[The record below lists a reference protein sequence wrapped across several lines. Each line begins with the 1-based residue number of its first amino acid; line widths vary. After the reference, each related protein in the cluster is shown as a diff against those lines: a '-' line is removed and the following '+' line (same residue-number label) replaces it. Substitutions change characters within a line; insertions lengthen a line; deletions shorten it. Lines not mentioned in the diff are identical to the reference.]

1 MQQEFDRHG
10 LIRLFE
16 RYRSHYS
23 GSPLSCECGQR
34 HPNQNFNQQELVGCL
49 VEALVDDSEEACL
62 ALVARMCQANVPFMI
77 VAHEVTF
84 LRDALIH
91 LAVDEADTAAVS
103 SAVTF
108 FDHLMDDL
116 ASEFLRDFLKLLAGR
131 NHSRLRHISE
141 LTEKNLLVH
150 FEKHLHWMD
159 QLTGA
164 VAERNVA
171 AMPETHPERCE
182 FGKWLHSEGA
192 ALIRDKSHF
201 RQIVRVHDS
210 MHHVVQEMVPVMGLE
225 ADSLP
230 LYALLKKAENHS
242 LDLGNEISLLNSMVI
257 MSVYSKDAL
266 TGLLTRRNL
275 ERILVNQLEISR
287 ATETPFCLLMC
298 DLDHFKRINDDHGH
312 TVGDL
317 AIVHFA
323 GLVRA
328 AMRQSDLLF
337 RYGGEEFLAVLPAT
351 PYDQGR
357 KIAEKLRLLLKDS
370 PLATK
375 DVQIDLRASFG
386 LLEVHGSKV
395 SFIDTE
401 LVRELIQECD
411 QRLYLAKHRGRDQI
425 A

>member
-16 RYRSHYS
+16 RYRDQYT
-23 GSPLSCECGQR
+23 GSPLAGECGQR
-34 HPNQNFNQQELVGCL
+34 HPHQNFNQAELVGCL
-49 VEALVDDSEEACL
+49 VEALVDDTEEACL

-77 VAHEVTF
+77 VAHEVAY
-84 LRDALIH
+84 LRDVLIH
-91 LAVDEADTAAVS
+91 LAVKENDTATVS

-108 FDHLMDDL
+108 FDHLIDDL
-116 ASEFLRDFLKLLAGR
+116 AKEFLQDFLKLLASR
-131 NHSRLRHISE
+131 NHGRLRHISE

-150 FEKHLHWMD
+150 FEKHLHWME

-164 VAERNVA
+164 VAERDVQV
-171 AMPETHPERCE
+171 MPETHPERCE
-182 FGKWLHSEGA
+182 FGKWLHSDGA
-192 ALIRDKSHF
+192 ALIRDKSHY
-201 RQIVRVHDS
+201 RQIVGIHDA
-210 MHHVVQEMVPVMGLE
+210 MHHVVQEMVPVMGRE
-225 ADSLP
+225 SDSLP

-266 TGLLTRRNL
+266 TGLLTRRNM
-275 ERILVNQLEISR
+275 ERILINQLEISR

-312 TVGDL
+312 TIGDR
-317 AIVHFA
+317 AIIHFA
-323 GLVRA
+323 SLVRA

-337 RYGGEEFLAVLPAT
+337 RYGGEEFLVVLPAT
-351 PYDQGR
+351 PYDQGW
-357 KIAEKLRLLLKDS
+357 KIAEKLRQLLNDT
-370 PLATK
+370 PLVLEDTRI
-375 DVQIDLRASFG
+375 DVRASFG

-395 SFIDTE
+395 SFIDAE